1 MTRFLASALAGVL
14 LVASDVQ
21 AGAATAAGDTPTF
34 NRPTAADDAAI
45 RHLLDTYTNSVS
57 TGDRATFE
65 SQLLDLAIPFSAVK
79 QGAHAMDKT
88 GLAAVQDYAGFR
100 KAIFDSGRKYQQRFS
115 NIRIEQL
122 GNLAQVSLDYQ
133 TALQGETYEGRGW
146 KVLHLLKLD
155 GQWKIASEFYTGYPL
170 H

>member
-21 AGAATAAGDTPTF
+21 AASATPAGEPIL

-57 TGDRATFE
+57 TGDRAAFE

-79 QGAHAMDKT
+79 QGAHAIDKS

-133 TALQGETYEGRGW
+133 TALQGEAYEGRGW

>member
-21 AGAATAAGDTPTF
+21 ADTATPAGEPMF
-34 NRPTAADDAAI
+34 NRPTAATDAAI

-79 QGAHAMDKT
+79 QGAYSIDKT

-100 KAIFDSGRKYQQRFS
+100 KAIFDSARKYQQRFS

-122 GNLAQVSLDYQ
+122 GNLAKPPLRGAGMRPGL
-133 TALQGETYEGRGW
+133 ALFPLEDATMPL
-146 KVLHLLKLD
+146 KVATMRLP
-155 GQWKIASEFYTGYPL
+155 TGNDAA
-170 H
+170 

>member
-1 MTRFLASALAGVL
+1 M
-14 LVASDVQ
+14 
-21 AGAATAAGDTPTF
+21 
-34 NRPTAADDAAI
+34 
-45 RHLLDTYTNSVS
+45 
-57 TGDRATFE
+57 
-65 SQLLDLAIPFSAVK
+65 
-79 QGAHAMDKT
+79 
-88 GLAAVQDYAGFR
+88 QDYAGFR

-133 TALQGETYEGRGW
+133 TALQGEAYEGRGW